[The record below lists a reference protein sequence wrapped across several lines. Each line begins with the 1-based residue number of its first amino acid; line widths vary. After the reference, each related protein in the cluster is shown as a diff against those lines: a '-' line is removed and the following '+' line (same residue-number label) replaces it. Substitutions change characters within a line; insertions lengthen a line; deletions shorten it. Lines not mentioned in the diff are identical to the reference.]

1 MSWFITLIPKNS
13 QLEEQE
19 VTKYS
24 ARLQKVIPAD
34 YRLKIVTPHILLYGG
49 GLPETFHFK
58 NSEPSGPVQGWLT
71 CGIGI
76 KLIED
81 SPSFVHE
88 GDWDALI
95 RAKLTKGEA
104 RNIDG
109 HFVVAIWKPRYFEIL
124 TDSLGLRSAYVAT
137 TDHYILVSTRL
148 DFITPFL
155 ESPELSLESLASGW
169 TLINSFADDS
179 FIRNVQ
185 RVGPS
190 GRVLIENGMVK
201 STWEHWTPNAK
212 SRLSVIPALR
222 NLTLLPLR
230 DGKRL
235 TLGLSGG
242 VDSRTLLAFMTNED
256 KSQWQVHSVGDTSN
270 ADIPVAKEIAQRL
283 RAHHQVL
290 LHDFAPETKVDVL
303 ADSLRQYSLQSEMS
317 DSPFGFPR
325 LALFSDMR
333 MSGYWMIDGG
343 YGELL
348 RRSYGNKLVVA
359 AHRALKTQDIRPLLR
374 HLHMPKSRI
383 FTEEVWR
390 SLLKHT
396 ELQLESA
403 VRAMPK
409 DVGEENIGN
418 WIDLF
423 HIRYRL
429 KNYAGASQGLYDY
442 YIPNY
447 MPFALST
454 MISAYFSIPSS
465 ERANNR
471 INRKIIASSGRILRT
486 VPLIASGAPVP
497 YWTSR
502 STLASRALGKLRRA
516 VGTTPQERGE
526 SFRVKVML
534 YLRDFLLDRISSSGV
549 KQFPYYDH
557 HFILAHLNAF
567 LSSPNESDAEIVE
580 DWLSFD
586 FWRENLSKS

>member
-1 MSWFITLIPKNS
+1 
-13 QLEEQE
+13 
-19 VTKYS
+19 
-24 ARLQKVIPAD
+24 
-34 YRLKIVTPHILLYGG
+34 
-49 GLPETFHFK
+49 
-58 NSEPSGPVQGWLT
+58 
-71 CGIGI
+71 
-76 KLIED
+76 
-81 SPSFVHE
+81 
-88 GDWDALI
+88 
-95 RAKLTKGEA
+95 
-104 RNIDG
+104 
-109 HFVVAIWKPRYFEIL
+109 
-124 TDSLGLRSAYVAT
+124 
-137 TDHYILVSTRL
+137 
-148 DFITPFL
+148 
-155 ESPELSLESLASGW
+155 
-169 TLINSFADDS
+169 
-179 FIRNVQ
+179 
-185 RVGPS
+185 
-190 GRVLIENGMVK
+190 
-201 STWEHWTPNAK
+201 
-212 SRLSVIPALR
+212 
-222 NLTLLPLR
+222 
-230 DGKRL
+230 
-235 TLGLSGG
+235 
-242 VDSRTLLAFMTNED
+242 
-256 KSQWQVHSVGDTSN
+256 
-270 ADIPVAKEIAQRL
+270 
-283 RAHHQVL
+283 
-290 LHDFAPETKVDVL
+290 
-303 ADSLRQYSLQSEMS
+303 
-317 DSPFGFPR
+317 
-325 LALFSDMR
+325 
-333 MSGYWMIDGG
+333 
-343 YGELL
+343 
-348 RRSYGNKLVVA
+348 
-359 AHRALKTQDIRPLLR
+359 
-374 HLHMPKSRI
+374 
-383 FTEEVWR
+383 
-390 SLLKHT
+390 
-396 ELQLESA
+396 
-403 VRAMPK
+403 MPK